1 MRWGHEDGYFILD
14 ALGALIL
21 LVAMTAGMS
30 YIHVQLAGIKEL
42 EGYVT
47 AECMVREQLDRL
59 CVEEQESALGIRY
72 RQENG
77 YEFCIES
84 TREDSGNQG
93 LVRYRVQADWQAGE
107 KRHSFALSKEAQVE
121 G

>member
-1 MRWGHEDGYFILD
+1 MRREDGYFIID
-14 ALGALIL
+14 VMGALL
-21 LVAMTAGMS
+21 LLLAMAAGMS
-30 YIHVQLAGIKEL
+30 YMHVQLAGMKEL

-59 CVEEQESALGIRY
+59 CMERQESDLGIRY

-84 TREDSGNQG
+84 VREAAGVQG
-93 LVRYRVQADWQAGE
+93 MVRYRVQAEWQGFRA
-107 KRHSFALSKEAQVE
+107 RHSFALAKEVSVE
-121 G
+121 D

>member
-1 MRWGHEDGYFILD
+1 MRREDGYFIID
-14 ALGALIL
+14 VMGALML
-21 LVAMTAGMS
+21 LLAMAAGMS
-30 YIHVQLAGIKEL
+30 YMHVQLAGMREL

-59 CVEEQESALGIRY
+59 CVERQESDLGIRY

-84 TREDSGNQG
+84 TRVAAGVQGMVRYHVQAEWQG
-93 LVRYRVQADWQAGE
+93 LRE
-107 KRHSFALSKEAQVE
+107 KHSFALEKEVAVE

>member
-1 MRWGHEDGYFILD
+1 MRHEDGYFIVD
-14 ALGALIL
+14 VMGALL
-21 LVAMTAGMS
+21 LLLAMAASMS
-30 YIHVQLAGIKEL
+30 YMHVQLAGMREL

-59 CVEEQESALGIRY
+59 CVERQESDLGIRY

-84 TREDSGNQG
+84 TREEAGVQG
-93 LVRYRVQADWQAGE
+93 MVRYHVQADWQGLRAG
-107 KRHSFALSKEAQVE
+107 HSFAMAKEVAVE